1 MVSGT
6 IHINEKENLK
16 FDSFYKEL
24 EELPETN
31 RDVYLTQAIPKIKN
45 ILEVNTEKDKVS
57 YSKLIDLLFSPDKNL
72 FLQKETKVDYLL
84 SLLNIKHKNVYDIE
98 QEYKQYKKLLDKLH
112 KMLMQIIYISK
123 YEINEE
129 KYSKFISKYNI
140 KTNSKEIFEY
150 LDNIIEYIMSIK
162 IVEENEKGEKSEND
176 RDIEGVEGNNNYKKR
191 KKYTFNIHEK
201 YEKKEEE
208 LRNNISELFEKDRKF
223 ISYLPNY
230 YWTKLNDYITDKKKI
245 FMDNIES
252 MLGKLKMIYLLYLK
266 LKKLRSIIDKLKI
279 YHFEIQQY
287 FKTVAK
293 IIL

>member
-31 RDVYLTQAIPKIKN
+31 RDDNLSQAIEKIKN
-45 ILEVNTEKDKVS
+45 ILEMNTEKDKVS

-140 KTNSKEIFEY
+140 KTNSKEIFEVC
-150 LDNIIEYIMSIK
+150 NIFSPF
-162 IVEENEKGEKSEND
+162 S
-176 RDIEGVEGNNNYKKR
+176 
-191 KKYTFNIHEK
+191 
-201 YEKKEEE
+201 
-208 LRNNISELFEKDRKF
+208 
-223 ISYLPNY
+223 
-230 YWTKLNDYITDKKKI
+230 
-245 FMDNIES
+245 
-252 MLGKLKMIYLLYLK
+252 
-266 LKKLRSIIDKLKI
+266 
-279 YHFEIQQY
+279 
-287 FKTVAK
+287 
-293 IIL
+293 